1 MTTKADFRNLL
12 RRTLEDTSL
21 AAPLWTDA
29 TLDDAIADALVRYGA
44 MVPLE
49 TRSSVAVPLD
59 AVQIS
64 VAGLESGS
72 WIVAV
77 RDPAGRLIE
86 PIGRDDA
93 IPAQGWRWWNG
104 AIELNRPAIA
114 GTWAIDWRS
123 PRTLPPLETDAMPI
137 RSGDDPAVASLAA
150 ASVFRRFAVEE
161 AKRGSRGSEAFL
173 SLAMQFDREG
183 ERLVWNRGRFLR
195 GSFARRS

>member
-21 AAPLWTDA
+21 AAPLWADA

-86 PIGRDDA
+86 PIVRDDA
-93 IPAQGWRWWNG
+93 IPAQGWRWWND

-114 GTWAIDWRS
+114 GDWTIDWRA
-123 PRTLPPLETDAMPI
+123 PRTLPPLDTDAMPI

-150 ASVFRRFAVEE
+150 ASVLRRFAVEE
-161 AKRGSRGSEAFL
+161 AKRGSRGSETLL